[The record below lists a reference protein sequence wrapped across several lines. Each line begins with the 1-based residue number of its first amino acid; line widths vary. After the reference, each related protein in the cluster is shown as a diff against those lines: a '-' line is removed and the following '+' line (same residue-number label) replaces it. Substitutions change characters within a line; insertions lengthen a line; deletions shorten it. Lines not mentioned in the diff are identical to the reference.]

1 MELADVIR
9 ARRSVR
15 RFKTDPVPREVLEK
29 VLELAL
35 WAPSAMNQQDWR
47 FLVVCGEKKEA
58 LLKITATA
66 YESFRPVLE
75 KNFPDNPKVL
85 EASKRFFETYGNAPV
100 IIAAYGGRF
109 PTGKEDPYSISL
121 AVQNLLLAAHDAG
134 LGAVWADAAVFFKEK
149 EISELLEMAG
159 RKLVCLVPV
168 GYPAESPKAPPRKE
182 GRVQWLG
189 F

>member
-1 MELADVIR
+1 MKLADAIR
-9 ARRSVR
+9 GRRSIR
-15 RFKTDPVPREVLEK
+15 RYKPDPVPRELLEK
-29 VLELAL
+29 ILELAQ

-47 FLVVCGEKKEA
+47 FILVSGEKKEA

-66 YESFRPVLE
+66 FENFRPVLE
-75 KNFPDNPKVL
+75 KNFPDKPQVI
-85 EASKRFFETYGNAPV
+85 EASRRFFETYGNAPV

-109 PTGKEDPYSISL
+109 PTGKEDPYSVSL

-149 EISELLEMAG
+149 EINELMGMEG
-159 RKLVCLVPV
+159 RKLVCLIPV

-182 GRVQWLG
+182 GRVRWDG